1 MRPIHD
7 RMPVIVDRENFDL
20 WLDPKMEDAEKL
32 QPLLAPHAQEGFEAF
47 PVSKLVNSPANEFA
61 GCIEPLIQE

>member
-1 MRPIHD
+1 
-7 RMPVIVDRENFDL
+7 MPVIVDRANFDL

-32 QPLLAPHAQEGFEAF
+32 QPLLVAHAQEGFEAF
-47 PVSKLVNSPANEFA
+47 PVSRLVNSPTNELA

>member
-1 MRPIHD
+1 MSPIHD
-7 RMPVIVDRENFDL
+7 RMPVIVDRGNFDL

-32 QPLLAPHAQEGFEAF
+32 QPLLVAHTEYGFEAF
-47 PVSKLVNSPANEFA
+47 PVSRLVNSPVNDLA